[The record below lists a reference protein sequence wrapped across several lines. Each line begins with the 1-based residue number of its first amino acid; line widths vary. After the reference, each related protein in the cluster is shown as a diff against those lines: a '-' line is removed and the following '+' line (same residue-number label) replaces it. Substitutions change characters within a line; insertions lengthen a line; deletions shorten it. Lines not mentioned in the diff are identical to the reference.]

1 MKKTIRILLA
11 DDHAMVRDGLV
22 AILAQQVDFDFEV
35 VSAVAD
41 GRQAVEQAIRTQPDI
56 ALIDIAMP
64 ELNGLEATEQ
74 IHEACPSVHIIIVSM
89 YSNIEYVYRALRAGA
104 QGYMVK
110 TSAGQD
116 VTEAVKTVLAG
127 RRYLSQGITESVL
140 DDYIRARSTRSP
152 LEQLSTRERQ
162 ILQRMSEGRSS
173 VEIAKS
179 LSLSPKTVDTY
190 RSRIMEKLGITE
202 LPALIKFA
210 IQHGMTP
217 PE

>member
-1 MKKTIRILLA
+1 
-11 DDHAMVRDGLV
+11 
-22 AILAQQVDFDFEV
+22 
-35 VSAVAD
+35 
-41 GRQAVEQAIRTQPDI
+41 
-56 ALIDIAMP
+56 
-64 ELNGLEATEQ
+64 
-74 IHEACPSVHIIIVSM
+74 
-89 YSNIEYVYRALRAGA
+89 
-104 QGYMVK
+104 
-110 TSAGQD
+110 
-116 VTEAVKTVLAG
+116 VLAG